1 MLASFSVLLSI
12 LCFPFELH
20 FLNPKYVIMETTAMN
35 TTIPIPMET
44 KSTTILLFALLEFS
58 SASVIPAMNSVP
70 DVGFNNIKD

>member
-1 MLASFSVLLSI
+1 
-12 LCFPFELH
+12 
-20 FLNPKYVIMETTAMN
+20 METTAMN
-35 TTIPIPMET
+35 TTIPIPMAT